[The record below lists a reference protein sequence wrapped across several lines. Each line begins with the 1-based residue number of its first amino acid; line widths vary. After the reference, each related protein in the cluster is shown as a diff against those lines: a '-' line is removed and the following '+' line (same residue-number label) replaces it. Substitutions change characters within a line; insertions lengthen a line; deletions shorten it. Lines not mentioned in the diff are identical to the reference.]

1 MPDTL
6 PPLSASGGARRRHS
20 PLDTAA
26 PAAASAPPP
35 PLPPAL
41 PCDDCS
47 SLRRAVAEQRDQI
60 ALLESSASRRKSDQ
74 EKLALL
80 ERQVDALAREIVA
93 ERELRR
99 ELELANDRIAR
110 LTKLVDQVPVGSDN
124 GGMSTALF
132 ASATTSHADLQ
143 SSLPSYADLVSDEVL
158 IDEEAQRMATLPRF
172 DADAMRAADDNNNSD
187 DGSLRAGLPAII
199 SQNAML
205 QRMAMQVAAKSLA
218 AIEQSSSSSSAAAA
232 GGGDHD
238 RDRDRT
244 LVVAGDAR
252 ASLGMQTLS
261 RIKEMMA
268 ELLEDGRA

>member
-6 PPLSASGGARRRHS
+6 PPPSASSARRRVFESS
-20 PLDTAA
+20 PAVVS
-26 PAAASAPPP
+26 AAASAPPP
-35 PLPPAL
+35 PLPPA
-41 PCDDCS
+41 PACDDCP

-93 ERELRR
+93 ERGLRR

-110 LTKLVDQVPVGSDN
+110 LTKLVDQVPAGDGAS
-124 GGMSTALF
+124 GMSTALF

-143 SSLPSYADLVSDEVL
+143 SSLPSYADLVSDEAL

-172 DADAMRAADDNNNSD
+172 DADALRAAATADSAD

-199 SQNAML
+199 AQNAVL
-205 QRMAMQVAAKSLA
+205 QRMAMQVAAQSLA
-218 AIEQSSSSSSAAAA
+218 AIEQSD
-232 GGGDHD
+232 GDGD
-238 RDRDRT
+238 KDKDTRT
-244 LVVAGDAR
+244 LVVVAGDAH